1 MNSFRCL
8 SICLFVGCLVSV
20 AQEATL
26 IPYEHE
32 ELGLWGYRNPTTEEI
47 CIRPIF
53 DEAGEFVGNIAPVKI
68 GKRWGLIDRKGQ
80 MVVEPKFDEIGQF
93 FESFFG
99 GSVSKLVALVKD
111 GDDVGFIHENGKMV
125 NEYDDI
131 GSLNEEGLA
140 LAKKDGKC
148 GFIDQTGKEI
158 IPLTLMI
165 DFFNMV
171 EVEKDGKWSVIDLM
185 GKEVIPLIDHYGYL
199 FLLRVNIGGKKNHY
213 GRVAGGKWGVIDLT
227 GAEII
232 PLIYDRV
239 WNFNEQGLAMV
250 KKDGKLGLNLVKKD
264 GKLGL
269 ALVEKDG
276 KLGLIDATGKEIIPL
291 IYDDIG
297 SFNKQRLAI
306 AKKGGK
312 RGVIDATGKEII
324 PLIYDGSI
332 ELKTLSEKLVR
343 ITVQIGE
350 KWSDFVLYLP
360 QPLTTQDLGVR

>member
-1 MNSFRCL
+1 
-8 SICLFVGCLVSV
+8 LFVGCLVSV
-20 AQEATL
+20 AQEAIL

-53 DEAGEFVGNIAPVKI
+53 DEVGEFVGNIAPVKI

-80 MVVEPKFDEIGQF
+80 MVVEPKFDEIGPF

-131 GSLNEEGLA
+131 GSLNEQGLA
-140 LAKKDGKC
+140 LAKKDGKFGFIDTTGKEIIPPVYDEVESFNEQGLAMVKKDGKS

-171 EVEKDGKWSVIDLM
+171 EVEKDGK
-185 GKEVIPLIDHYGYL
+185 
-199 FLLRVNIGGKKNHY
+199 
-213 GRVAGGKWGVIDLT
+213 
-227 GAEII
+227 
-232 PLIYDRV
+232 
-239 WNFNEQGLAMV
+239 
-250 KKDGKLGLNLVKKD
+250 
-264 GKLGL
+264 
-269 ALVEKDG
+269 
-276 KLGLIDATGKEIIPL
+276 LGLIDATGKEIIPL

-297 SFNKQRLAI
+297 SFNQQRLAI

-324 PLIYDGSI
+324 PLIYNGSI
-332 ELKTLSEKLVR
+332 ELNPLSEKLVR
-343 ITVQIGE
+343 ITAQIGE
-350 KWSDFVLYLP
+350 KWSDFVLYVP

>member
-140 LAKKDGKC
+140 LAKKDGKFGFIDQTGKEIIPPVYDEVGSFNQQGLALVKKDGKS

-232 PLIYDRV
+232 PIIYDRV
-239 WNFNEQGLAMV
+239 WNFKEQGLAMV

-276 KLGLIDATGKEIIPL
+276 KLGLIDTTGKEIIPQV
-291 IYDDIG
+291 YDDIG
-297 SFNKQRLAI
+297 SFNQQRLAI
-306 AKKGGK
+306 
-312 RGVIDATGKEII
+312 D
-324 PLIYDGSI
+324 
-332 ELKTLSEKLVR
+332 
-343 ITVQIGE
+343 
-350 KWSDFVLYLP
+350 
-360 QPLTTQDLGVR
+360 